1 MPLLKPRLMVD
12 KMIDLDMDFFR
23 SVGCKAILLDVDNT
37 MTTHDN
43 PTPAEGVMEWIDSK
57 KNNGLKL
64 IIVSNN
70 SAERVAPFAQKIG
83 LDFVAKGAK
92 PLAKGFKEAC
102 RRIDVK
108 PKEAVAIGD
117 QIYTDIIGGNLLGA
131 YTVLTV
137 PYELEDKAFFKFKR
151 ALEKPVI
158 ASYRRKTARK
168 AKKKNAN

>member
-12 KMIDLDMDFFR
+12 KMIDLDMEFFR
-23 SVGCKAILLDVDNT
+23 AIGCKAILLDVDNT

-43 PTPAEGVMEWIDSK
+43 PTPAYGVIEWIDKMKS
-57 KNNGLKL
+57 NGLNL

-70 SAERVAPFAQKIG
+70 SAERVAPFAEKIG

-102 RRIDVK
+102 RRIGVK

-131 YTVLTV
+131 YTILTV

-151 ALEKPVI
+151 AMEKPVI
-158 ASYRRKTARK
+158 ASYKRK

>member
-1 MPLLKPRLMVD
+1 MPLFKPRLMAD
-12 KMIDLDMDFFR
+12 KMIDLDIDFFR

-43 PTPAEGVMEWIDSK
+43 PTPAEGVIEWIDEMKSH
-57 KNNGLKL
+57 GLKL

-70 SAERVAPFAQKIG
+70 SAERVAPFAEKIG

-92 PLAKGFKEAC
+92 PLAKGFREAC

-137 PYELEDKAFFKFKR
+137 PYELEDKAFFKVKR
-151 ALEKPVI
+151 FLEKPVI
-158 ASYRRKTARK
+158 ASYKRK
-168 AKKKNAN
+168 AKRKNAN

>member
-1 MPLLKPRLMVD
+1 MVD
-12 KMIDLDMDFFR
+12 KMIDLDIDFFR
-23 SVGCKAILLDVDNT
+23 SLGCKAILLDVDNT

-43 PTPAEGVMEWIDSK
+43 PTPAEGVMEWIDNMK
-57 KNNGLKL
+57 AQGLKL

-70 SAERVAPFAQKIG
+70 YPERVTPFAEKIG
-83 LDFVAKGAK
+83 LDFVARGAK
-92 PLAKGFKEAC
+92 PLAKGYKEAC
-102 RRIDVK
+102 RRIGVA

-137 PYELEDKAFFKFKR
+137 PYEPEDKVFFKVKR
-151 ALEKPVI
+151 FFEKPVI
-158 ASYRRKTARK
+158 ASYKRK

>member
-1 MPLLKPRLMVD
+1 MPLLRPCLMID
-12 KMIDLDMDFFR
+12 KMTDLELDFFE
-23 SVGCKAILLDVDNT
+23 SLGCKAILLDVDNT

-43 PTPAEGVMEWIDSK
+43 PTPAEGVAEWIDRMKS
-57 KNNGLKL
+57 NGLKL

-70 SAERVAPFAQKIG
+70 SAERVAPFAEKIG

-102 RRIDVK
+102 CRIGVR
-108 PKEAVAIGD
+108 PKEAVAVGD

-137 PYELEDKAFFKFKR
+137 PYELEEKLFFKFKR
-151 ALEKPVI
+151 MMEKPVI
-158 ASYRRKTARK
+158 ASYKRK
-168 AKKKNAN
+168 AERKNAD

>member
-1 MPLLKPRLMVD
+1 MPLLKPCLMVD
-12 KMIDLDMDFFR
+12 KMIDLDMEFFR

-43 PTPAEGVMEWIDSK
+43 PTPAQGVMEWIDSM

-70 SAERVAPFAQKIG
+70 SAERVAPFAEKIG

-102 RRIDVK
+102 RRIGVK

-151 ALEKPVI
+151 AMEKPVI
-158 ASYRRKTARK
+158 SSYRRKAARK
-168 AKKKNAN
+168 ARKNAD

>member
-43 PTPAEGVMEWIDSK
+43 PTPAEGVMEWIDAMK
-57 KNNGLKL
+57 ENGLKL

-70 SAERVAPFAQKIG
+70 NAERVAPFAEKIG

-92 PLAKGFKEAC
+92 PFAKGFREAC
-102 RRIDVK
+102 KKIDVK
-108 PKEAVAIGD
+108 PNEAVAIGD
-117 QIYTDIIGGNLLGA
+117 QIYTDVIGGNLLGA
-131 YTVLTV
+131 YTVLTT
-137 PYELEDKAFFKFKR
+137 PYELEDKVFFKFKR
-151 ALEKPVI
+151 AMEKPVI
-158 ASYRRKTARK
+158 ASYKRKVNR
-168 AKKKNAN
+168 KNAH

>member
-1 MPLLKPRLMVD
+1 MPLLKPCLMVD

-43 PTPAEGVMEWIDSK
+43 PTPAEGVMEWIDSM

-70 SAERVAPFAQKIG
+70 SAERVAPFAEKIG

-102 RRIDVK
+102 RRIGVK

-158 ASYRRKTARK
+158 ASYRRKAARK